1 MAFVR
6 RWLEGSTLTID
17 RSEMKQTPRSHRT
30 IRLLG
35 VSWAFTAALLALN
48 VTQADAH
55 AVITPPVA
63 KSGTLQQF
71 SLSVPTEKEKA
82 TTTKVELDVPSGFA
96 LDSYEPAPGWKRS
109 VAQKGSG
116 ENAVVQK
123 VIWSGGHVPT
133 EEDAVFRINADATKG
148 KTYKFR
154 VEQTYS
160 DGSVVDWSGPE
171 SSDTPA
177 PLVEAKS
184 SLGGGGGGKALA
196 VIAIIIAAVAL
207 VLGVVAASGGR
218 RSLT

>member
-1 MAFVR
+1 M
-6 RWLEGSTLTID
+6 ID
-17 RSEMKQTPRSHRT
+17 KSQSNRG
-30 IRLLG
+30 IRMLG
-35 VSWAFTAALLALN
+35 VFWALTVALLALN
-48 VTQADAH
+48 VARADAH
-55 AVITPPVA
+55 GVISPPVA

-82 TTTKVELDVPSGFA
+82 TTTKIELDVPSGFA

-109 VAQKGSG
+109 VTQKGSG

-123 VIWSGGHVPT
+123 VVWSGGRVPT
-133 EEDAVFRINADATKG
+133 EEDSVFHFNADATKS

-171 SSDTPA
+171 KSDTPA
-177 PLVEAKS
+177 PTVEAKS
-184 SLGGGGGGKALA
+184 SLGGGGGGKTLAL
-196 VIAIIIAAVAL
+196 IAIILAAVAI
-207 VLGVVAASGGR
+207 VLGAVAAAGGR

>member
-1 MAFVR
+1 M
-6 RWLEGSTLTID
+6 ID
-17 RSEMKQTPRSHRT
+17 RSQSHRG
-30 IRLLG
+30 IRMLG
-35 VSWAFTAALLALN
+35 VIWALTVALLALN
-48 VTQADAH
+48 VARADAH
-55 AVITPPVA
+55 AVVSPPVA
-63 KSGTLQQF
+63 KSATLQQF

-82 TTTKVELDVPSGFA
+82 TTTKVELDLPSGFA

-116 ENAVVQK
+116 DSAVVQK

-133 EEDAVFRINADATKG
+133 EEDSVFHFNADATKSQ
-148 KTYKFR
+148 TYKFR

-177 PLVEAKS
+177 PTIEAKS
-184 SLGGGGGGKALA
+184 SLGGGGSSTLAL
-196 VIAIIIAAVAL
+196 IAIILAAVAI
-207 VLGVVAASGGR
+207 VLGAVAAAGGR